1 LIKRKRRVV
10 MKKHVVLLVSLAMVA
25 VSGCAKKVDLEA
37 ARAALRQADTDWA
50 ATLTAKDLEGFL
62 GYFAPD
68 AVVLAPHL
76 PQMNGSGAIREWAT
90 TSFNFPGF
98 AVTWSVTSA
107 EVAEAGD
114 IGYTLGNFTFEV
126 DFGGS
131 PLKDSGKYATIWKK
145 QPDGSWKVAVDAFNS
160 ELPMTPLGSAT
171 PEDTTAVQG
180 Q

>member
-1 LIKRKRRVV
+1 MR
-10 MKKHVVLLVSLAMVA
+10 KHVVVLLSLVMVVS
-25 VSGCAKKVDLEA
+25 SGCAKKVDLEA
-37 ARAALRQADTDWA
+37 ERAALMKVDADWA
-50 ATLTAKDLEGFL
+50 ATLAAKDLEGFL
-62 GYFAPD
+62 SYFASD

-76 PQMNGSGAIREWAT
+76 PQMNGSDAIREWAT

-126 DFGGS
+126 NFGGS

-145 QPDGSWKVAVDAFNS
+145 QADGSWKVAVDAFNS
-160 ELPMTPLGSAT
+160 EIEMTPMGSAT